1 MAESASEHNVLP
13 ENFSM
18 RIQLQYM
25 KFMLRAGFTKKKVLF
40 FWILSKLREGVI
52 CTKSKRTA
60 PFFSCYLLRLLER
73 ALAVFMN
80 IKWI

>member
-40 FWILSKLREGVI
+40 FWILSKLPPPLPNLDNLYNFFERQ
-52 CTKSKRTA
+52 KRQFKRHSK
-60 PFFSCYLLRLLER
+60 
-73 ALAVFMN
+73 
-80 IKWI
+80 

>member
-25 KFMLRAGFTKKKVLF
+25 KFMLRAGFTRKKVVVLLDFVQITSPLSQFGQLVQLF
-40 FWILSKLREGVI
+40 ERQKRRFKRHSK
-52 CTKSKRTA
+52 
-60 PFFSCYLLRLLER
+60 
-73 ALAVFMN
+73 
-80 IKWI
+80 